1 MAHSYLGI
9 ISERGLEL
17 LTGETEH
24 AAIFLSRRCYAHR
37 PWRSVCCWATLD
49 VQDAEM
55 IHELIRLQLYG
66 AALWRLNADA
76 IALGTLTP
84 QTGGENF
91 ADASA

>member
-9 ISERGLEL
+9 ISKRGLEL
-17 LTGETEH
+17 LTSETEH

-37 PWRSVCCWATLD
+37 PCQCVCCWATLD

-55 IHELIRLQLYG
+55 IHEMIRLQLYG

-76 IALGTLTP
+76 ITLGTLSP
-84 QTGGENF
+84 PAGCINF